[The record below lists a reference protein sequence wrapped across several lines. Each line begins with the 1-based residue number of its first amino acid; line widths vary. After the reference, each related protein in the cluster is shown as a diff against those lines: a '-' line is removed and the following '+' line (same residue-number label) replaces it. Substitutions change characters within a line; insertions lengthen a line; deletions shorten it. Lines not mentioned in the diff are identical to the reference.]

1 MSTTEDRR
9 AHYIVML
16 GSCCDGARLGGMSI
30 RVELEDGTVVEGVPT
45 ATPVGD
51 ARDRQLDHTG
61 MNPYLQ
67 IDRTLVKVADVRS
80 YCVQRP
86 G

>member
-1 MSTTEDRR
+1 MSTAEDRR

-16 GSCCDGARLGGMSI
+16 GSCFDGARLGGMSI
-30 RVELEDGTVVEGVPT
+30 RLELEDGTVVEGVPS

-51 ARDRQLDHTG
+51 GREVEVDHTG
-61 MNPYLQ
+61 MSPYLE
-67 IDRTLVKVADVRS
+67 IDRQLVAIANVRQ
-80 YCVQRP
+80 YCVARP